1 MAKPRSPELARSG
14 NTAVDPD
21 APAGTAPLQ
30 PDVGT
35 AGAADHLGPVPPRNQ
50 PRRSTRS
57 DQDKPDLT
65 AFARRLGIGRRTTR
79 PDADTSTVADTAPSR
94 WARLAGL
101 PVAATSLS
109 LRATEAALRRS
120 ADTIAALRQ
129 RLRSDDPAS

>member
-1 MAKPRSPELARSG
+1 M
-14 NTAVDPD
+14 
-21 APAGTAPLQ
+21 
-30 PDVGT
+30 GT

-50 PRRSTRS
+50 PRRSTRG

-65 AFARRLGIGRRTTR
+65 AFARRLGIGRRAPR
-79 PDADTSTVADTAPSR
+79 LDADTSTAADSSSIAEEADTSSIAEEAESR
-94 WARLAGL
+94 WARLAGV